1 MKDYTRALESI
12 EEKIDSIKPGS
23 TVRLDEIIG
32 NFKEKK
38 IIDAA
43 KMLLMKYGIQYEKE
57 RNTDAKE

>member
-1 MKDYTRALESI
+1 MKDYTRALEAI
-12 EEKIDSIKPGS
+12 EEKIDSIKTGS
-23 TVRLDEIIG
+23 PVRLAEIIG
-32 NFKEKK
+32 NYKEKK